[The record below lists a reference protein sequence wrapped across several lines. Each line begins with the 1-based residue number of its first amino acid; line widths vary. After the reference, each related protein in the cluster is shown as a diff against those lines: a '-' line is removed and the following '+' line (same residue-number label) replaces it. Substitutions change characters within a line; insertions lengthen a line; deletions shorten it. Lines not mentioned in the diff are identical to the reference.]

1 MADLPPRPLAT
12 GRGRQIVVF
21 SVLLVFALVLG
32 ARLYYWQVGEHDWLA
47 AKAQQEHFRDE
58 LIPARRGAIYDV
70 NGSVLATNE
79 AVDSVYAARTQI
91 LDPAQAAQVLSPLIG
106 VPEDQLRASITNP
119 KLQFVRLKPWVTAG
133 VSQKIKAA
141 QLAGIFLEPTT
152 HRIYPQN
159 SLAAH
164 LLGFTN
170 QDGSGQY
177 GIEEFYN
184 QALSGTPG
192 HLQAEMDTAGRPINF
207 TTPREASPAHNGA
220 DLVTSIDSALQ
231 YIAEREL
238 ADAVKK
244 HGATGGTIIVMD
256 PHTGEIMALANEPSF
271 DPNSYGSSEDAT
283 FPDAAIS
290 SIFEP
295 GSTFK
300 IVTMSIGLAEHVV
313 EPNTAINDPGSLS
326 LAGIHI
332 TNWNGKGHSPEN
344 ATQVL
349 QYSSN
354 VGAATIGWKI
364 GAAKY
369 YPHLQDFG
377 FGART
382 GVDLSGE
389 VPGQLLVPGQPNWT
403 PSNLVTNSFGQG
415 IAVTPLQ
422 LVTAVAAVANGG
434 MMVKP
439 HVVREVRGP
448 DGTQQVGTTEIRR
461 VLDPQVAATLTKM
474 LVDSAKIGEAQL
486 AVVPGF
492 NVAAKTGT
500 AQVASPTGG
509 YAAGKFIASLMGFAP
524 ADNPKFVMLVKIDEP
539 RDVPFGSEVAA
550 PVWREIAKQ
559 LFIHFKIEPT
569 DPVALAKS
577 AVTPTPVA
585 THPPAA
591 SKPAAAY
598 VARAS
603 KPVLKPTVARR

>member
-1 MADLPPRPLAT
+1 M
-12 GRGRQIVVF
+12 VVF
-21 SVLLVFALVLG
+21 SALFLFAALLG
-32 ARLYYWQVGEHDWLA
+32 ARLYYWQVKQHDWLA

-58 LIPARRGAIYDV
+58 QIPARRGAVYDV

-79 AVDSVYAARTQI
+79 AVDSVYGARKQIEDPVKAAH
-91 LDPAQAAQVLSPLIG
+91 VLSPLIN
-106 VPEDQLRASITNP
+106 VPEDKILDSISNP
-119 KLQFVRLKPWVTAG
+119 DLQFVRLKPWVTAD

-170 QDGSGQY
+170 EDGSGQY
-177 GIEEFYN
+177 GLEEFYN

-192 HLQAEMDTAGRPINF
+192 HLRAEMDTARRPINF
-207 TTPREASPAHNGA
+207 ITPREASPARDGA
-220 DLVTSIDSALQ
+220 DLVTSVDSALQ

-238 ADAVKK
+238 ADAVKLHK
-244 HGATGGTIIVMD
+244 ASGGSIVVMD
-256 PHTGEIMALANEPSF
+256 PHTGEIMALANQPSF
-271 DPNSYGSSEDAT
+271 DPNRYGSSEDAN

-290 SIFEP
+290 KIYEP

-300 IVTMSIGLAEHVV
+300 IITMSIALAEHAV
-313 EPNTAINDPGSLS
+313 EPTSAISDPGSLS

-332 TNWNGKGHSPEN
+332 SNWDGKGHSPES

-354 VGAATIGWKI
+354 VGAATIGWRV

-369 YPHLQDFG
+369 YPHIQDYG
-377 FGART
+377 FGVRT
-382 GVDLSGE
+382 GVDLAGE
-389 VPGQLLVPGQPNWT
+389 VPGQVLFPGQPNWT
-403 PSNLVTNSFGQG
+403 PSNLITNSFGQG

-422 LVTAVAAVANGG
+422 LVTAVAVVANGG
-434 MMVKP
+434 LLVKP
-439 HVVREVRGP
+439 HVVREARGP
-448 DGTQQVGTTEIRR
+448 DGTQHLGTTEVRR
-461 VLDPQVAATLTKM
+461 VLEPQTAATLTKM

-500 AQVASPTGG
+500 AQIASPTGG
-509 YAAGKFIASLMGFAP
+509 YVEGRFIASLIGFAP
-524 ADNPKFVMLVKIDEP
+524 ADNPRFVMLVKIDEP
-539 RDVPFGSEVAA
+539 QDVPFGSEVAA

-559 LFIHFKIEPT
+559 LFIHYKIEPT

-585 THPPAA
+585 TAA
-591 SKPAAAY
+591 SAPVAPVKKQVSPSPLHSPAGRGSTTKAG
-598 VARAS
+598 R
-603 KPVLKPTVARR
+603 